1 MFLFEQSQVSQ
12 LNFHSNHTCPVCTI
26 HCISTWQEQMQMHVQ
41 AWGETQKHT
50 GPEPTL
56 CGRRA
61 SGRHAS
67 DRHVSDRR
75 TSDRRA
81 SVRHVSL
88 RHASV
93 RHVSDRRVSDIR
105 ASSRHAS
112 VRRTSDRRALYPLRC
127 LSIGRLSSARL
138 CTGRSFSHSHSQWQQ
153 IRTDYICRVSGPY
166 LGQIGSVFGCHGYP
180 LNWAYRVIGF
190 PPVHLPQTA
199 TLVRTLRIIPKT

>member
-81 SVRHVSL
+81 
-88 RHASV
+88 
-93 RHVSDRRVSDIR
+93 
-105 ASSRHAS
+105 
-112 VRRTSDRRALYPLRC
+112 LYPLRC
-127 LSIGRLSSARL
+127 LSIARLSSARL

-180 LNWAYRVIGF
+180 LN
-190 PPVHLPQTA
+190 
-199 TLVRTLRIIPKT
+199 